1 MGYNFISEEDT
12 ARVFGLTVK
21 GLRKQRYNG
30 EGPAYHKAGKKVFYT
45 EDDIKAFVEDT
56 RIDPRKAGKRAQQ
69 TKKDCFELQFKT
81 VLGSKKAIYTLLTQY
96 KQRPFRPQSTRT
108 GRTLL

>member
-30 EGPAYHKAGKKVFYT
+30 EGPAYHKAGKKSSTLKTILKHLLKTQELIQERQENVRN
-45 EDDIKAFVEDT
+45 K
-56 RIDPRKAGKRAQQ
+56 RKR
-69 TKKDCFELQFKT
+69 T
-81 VLGSKKAIYTLLTQY
+81 VLNCSSK
-96 KQRPFRPQSTRT
+96 QS
-108 GRTLL
+108 

>member
-56 RIDPRKAGKRAQQ
+56 RIDPRKAGKCA
-69 TKKDCFELQFKT
+69 
-81 VLGSKKAIYTLLTQY
+81 
-96 KQRPFRPQSTRT
+96 
-108 GRTLL
+108 